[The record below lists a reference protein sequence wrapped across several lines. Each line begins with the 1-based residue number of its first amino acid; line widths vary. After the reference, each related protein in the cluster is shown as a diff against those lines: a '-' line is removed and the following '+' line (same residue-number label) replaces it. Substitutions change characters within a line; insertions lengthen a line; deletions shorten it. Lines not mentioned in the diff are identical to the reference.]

1 MVDDAAAQGP
11 LDVVVVDDEPAL
23 AELVTRHLTAVGHHV
38 RTAHD
43 GRSGLTLIAERRP
56 DVVVLDVVMPGLD
69 GWGVLEALVEDPS
82 TAELPIVML
91 TALSGEQDVIRA
103 HLTGAVRYVTKPFDV
118 ADLGRT
124 IEAVAVPPTDE
135 QRAERRAQVRGFL
148 ARLAELDAGRS
159 ASGPRVKFAGL
170 EAMPAPERTPVIPGA
185 ESLTPRQRHI
195 AALLADGIPART
207 IAERLETSRSNIY
220 ATRSRI
226 ARHLGVAPEA
236 VVETA
241 RRIGLSVAAL
251 EAAAEEDATLEPAVE
266 PGPLHGAATRDDAE
280 GEAS

>member
-1 MVDDAAAQGP
+1 MGDATASRTP

-23 AELVTRHLTAVGHHV
+23 AELVSRHLSAGGHTV

-43 GRSGLTLIAERRP
+43 GRAGLALVADHRP

-69 GWGVLEALVEDPS
+69 GWGVLEALVEDPR
-82 TAELPIVML
+82 TAEVPIVML
-91 TALSGEQDVIRA
+91 TALASEQDVIRA

-118 ADLGRT
+118 TELGRT
-124 IEAVAVPPTDE
+124 VEAAAVAPTDE

-148 ARLAELDAGRS
+148 ARLAELDAGRT

-170 EAMPAPERTPVIPGA
+170 EAMPAPERTPEVPGA
-185 ESLTPRQRHI
+185 EALTPRQRHI
-195 AALLADGIPART
+195 AALLADGVPART

-220 ATRSRI
+220 ATRNRI

-251 EAAAEEDATLEPAVE
+251 EAAAREDAGDT
-266 PGPLHGAATRDDAE
+266 
-280 GEAS
+280 AS